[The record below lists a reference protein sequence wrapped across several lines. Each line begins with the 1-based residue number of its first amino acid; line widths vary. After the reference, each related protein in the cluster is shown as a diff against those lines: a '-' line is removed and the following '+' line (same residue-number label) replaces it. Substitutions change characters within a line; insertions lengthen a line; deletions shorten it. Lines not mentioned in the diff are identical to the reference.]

1 MREFVRT
8 NTSLARLS
16 SSSKWLYGSFLVLII
31 AGFLSSVVLYYGS
44 MGLGPSTAA
53 QYFVGNA
60 DDPSATQI
68 LLEKS
73 FRQLMETAHFHLFTM
88 PVLLLIL
95 GHLFLLGKSEPWRT
109 VVVVAAAVVTALHV
123 AGPFVVRY
131 GGAGF
136 GWVMPATGIPFL
148 LLYLFLAVV
157 SLRDLLSKPPPR
169 PSREG

>member
-8 NTSLARLS
+8 NTSLARLPAG
-16 SSSKWLYGSFLVLII
+16 SKWLYGSFLVLII

-44 MGLGPSTAA
+44 MGLGFSSVSR
-53 QYFVGNA
+53 YYLGNA
-60 DDPSATQI
+60 NDPSATQI

-73 FRQLMETAHFHLFTM
+73 FRDLMETAHFHLFTM
-88 PVLLLIL
+88 PVVLLIL
-95 GHLFLLGKSEPWRT
+95 GHLFLLGRSAPWRT
-109 VVVVAAAVVTALHV
+109 WVVVAAAVVTALHV

-157 SLRDLLSKPPPR
+157 SLRDLLSRPPPPR
-169 PSREG
+169 PQMR